1 MFDIGFWE
9 LVIISIV
16 ALLIVGPERL
26 PGLVR
31 DVGRWSRAVRRFVAQ
46 TRQDLE
52 RELDFEEDFREEKDL
67 ASSLRNMDELMDIA
81 PDRDQRQAG
90 ETSGRDTSRRNNP

>member
-31 DVGRWSRAVRRFVAQ
+31 DAGRWVRAARRFVVQ
-46 TRQDLE
+46 TRQELE

-67 ASSLRNMDELMDIA
+67 MGSLRDMDELMDIA
-81 PDRDQRQAG
+81 PDR
-90 ETSGRDTSRRNNP
+90 EKRDRDGKG

>member
-16 ALLIVGPERL
+16 SLLIVGPERM
-26 PGLVR
+26 PGLIR
-31 DVGRWSRAVRRFVAQ
+31 DVGRWVRSIRRFVVQ

-52 RELDFEEDFREEKDL
+52 RELDFQEDFREEKDL
-67 ASSLRNMDELMDIA
+67 MNSLQDMDELMDIA
-81 PDRDQRQAG
+81 PDREKDPGKDKR
-90 ETSGRDTSRRNNP
+90 

>member
-16 ALLIVGPERL
+16 GLLIVGPERL

-31 DVGRWSRAVRRFVAQ
+31 DAGRWARAVRRFVVQ

-52 RELDFEEDFREEKDL
+52 RELDFEEDFREEKNL
-67 ASSLRNMDELMDIA
+67 MSSLREVDNLMDIA
-81 PDRDQRQAG
+81 PDREQRD
-90 ETSGRDTSRRNNP
+90 RDSNS